1 MSHPVHPAVV
11 HFPVACWSLATLADV
26 VGLFWAPP
34 WLWQLAFALT
44 VLGCAFG
51 LVAALA
57 GFWELLKLPAEHP
70 AGSTAHAHMGL
81 ALTSWCLYAG
91 SALLR
96 LHDRQPLP
104 PDTWALALG
113 GVGLLSLLATGWLGG
128 KLVYGYG
135 VGVTP
140 REG

>member
-11 HFPVACWSLATLADV
+11 HFPVACWSLATAADA

-104 PDTWALALG
+104 PDALALALSG
-113 GVGLLSLLATGWLGG
+113 AGLLALLATGWLGG
-128 KLVYGYG
+128 RLVYGYG

-140 REG
+140 RKG